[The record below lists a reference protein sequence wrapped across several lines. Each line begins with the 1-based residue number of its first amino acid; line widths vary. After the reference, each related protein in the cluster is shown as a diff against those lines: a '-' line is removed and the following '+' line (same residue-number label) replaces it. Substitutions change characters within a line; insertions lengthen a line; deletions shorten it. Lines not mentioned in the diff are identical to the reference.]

1 MSEIRVARIIG
12 RLNIGGPAI
21 QAITLSKLL
30 EGRGYRTL
38 LIRGSEAP
46 HEGSLDDLAT
56 EYGVQPNL
64 IAGLRREL
72 HPSDVLAMPELVR
85 TLRAFRPHI
94 VHTHLAK
101 AGTLGRT
108 AALLAFPRNPPLL
121 VHTFHGHSLEGY
133 FSPRK
138 AAVFRR
144 IERVLAS
151 RCAKIIAVSS
161 EVADDLVRLGVAPRS
176 KIEVIPV
183 GFDLSPFQVDGE
195 ERATRR
201 AVVRTQLGVPLDAP
215 LVTLIARLVPIK
227 RVDRFLRIAAELA
240 RQRSDVWFAIVGDG
254 ELRAELEAKPVASEL
269 GERLVWAGFRRDM
282 PEVCFAS
289 DVVTLTSDNEGTP
302 VSLIEAQ
309 AAAVPVICTHVGGA
323 ATVVLDGGTGRLVG
337 VEDERGFADAVMAL
351 LDDATAARRTGAA
364 GREHVLRVFSLDR
377 LVDDVARLYRA
388 LIEQDR
394 HTQPAARQSLG
405 DRSRARSERK
415 RSRSP
420 GDGTPARTQNHRTAC
435 TRSRSW

>member
-30 EGRGYRTL
+30 EERGYRTL

-46 HEGSLDDLAT
+46 HEGSLDDLAA
-56 EYGVQPNL
+56 EYGVQPKL

-161 EVADDLVRLGVAPRS
+161 EVADDLVRLGVAPRAR
-176 KIEVIPV
+176 IEVIPV
-183 GFDLSPFQVDGE
+183 GFDLAPFQVDGE
-195 ERATRR
+195 ERTRR
-201 AVVRTQLGVPLDAP
+201 AAVVRAELGIPLAVP

-227 RVDRFLRIAAELA
+227 RVDRFLRIAA
-240 RQRSDVWFAIVGDG
+240 DVAHRRPDVRFAIIGDG
-254 ELRAELEAKPVASEL
+254 ELRSEL
-269 GERLVWAGFRRDM
+269 QSAAPELAARLAWAGFRRDV
-282 PEVCFAS
+282 PDVCFAS
-289 DVVTLTSDNEGTP
+289 DIVALTSDNEGTP

-309 AAAVPVICTHVGGA
+309 AAAVPVVSTRVGGA
-323 ATVVLDGGTGRLVG
+323 ATVVLDNKTGRLVG
-337 VEDERGFADAVMAL
+337 VDQEAAYADAVIEL
-351 LDDATAARRTGAA
+351 LDDPAAARRLGATG
-364 GREHVLRVFSLDR
+364 RKHVLGRFALSR
-377 LVDDVARLYRA
+377 LVDNVDQLYKRLLVAPQS
-388 LIEQDR
+388 QDR
-394 HTQPAARQSLG
+394 AS
-405 DRSRARSERK
+405 
-415 RSRSP
+415 
-420 GDGTPARTQNHRTAC
+420 
-435 TRSRSW
+435 